1 MIKISP
7 SLLSADFGK
16 MAEAVKN
23 LKLWG
28 SDYAHCDVMD
38 GVFVPNITFGMPMVA
53 ALKKYAEIPLD
64 VHLMIINPEK
74 YVGEFVDAGA
84 DIVTFHPDASHDVL
98 GALKVIKS
106 KGARCGLVLNPDK
119 PLSLVEPYINE
130 IDMILIMGV
139 YAGFGGQKF
148 IPETLAKLA
157 AAKKLIERS
166 GRNIELEI
174 DGGVTESNIGEI
186 LAAGADVIVAGS
198 AVFKSADPAKTVA
211 SLRG

>member
-1 MIKISP
+1 
-7 SLLSADFGK
+7 
-16 MAEAVKN
+16 
-23 LKLWG
+23 
-28 SDYAHCDVMD
+28 
-38 GVFVPNITFGMPMVA
+38 
-53 ALKKYAEIPLD
+53 
-64 VHLMIINPEK
+64 
-74 YVGEFVDAGA
+74 
-84 DIVTFHPDASHDVL
+84 
-98 GALKVIKS
+98 
-106 KGARCGLVLNPDK
+106 
-119 PLSLVEPYINE
+119 
-130 IDMILIMGV
+130 MGV